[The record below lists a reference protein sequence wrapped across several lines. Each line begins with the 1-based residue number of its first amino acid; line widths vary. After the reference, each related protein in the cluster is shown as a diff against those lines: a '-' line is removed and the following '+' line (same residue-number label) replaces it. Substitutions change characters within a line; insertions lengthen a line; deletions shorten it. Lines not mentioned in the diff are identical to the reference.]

1 MPQRCSSCG
10 SWQDSADRSC
20 ERCGERLRGN
30 PSGLRRIIRVTLVV
44 AGAVLIGLNL
54 RPVLE
59 PLIDSQVVTS
69 VPEALAFLAGVI
81 AIVIGFVWR

>member
-1 MPQRCSSCG
+1 
-10 SWQDSADRSC
+10 
-20 ERCGERLRGN
+20 
-30 PSGLRRIIRVTLVV
+30 
-44 AGAVLIGLNL
+44 VLIGLNL